1 MKLTHET
8 ESLKSSQSHSWSETS
23 PPFME
28 PQFYYSVQKRPP
40 LDRNAILLNSD
51 HTLTFHFLKFLF
63 YVVSYPH
70 LLLGIPGD
78 FVLQI
83 FLLTFCINFPP
94 IPCVLCVP
102 PISYSLICCCRSP
115 IFEAIYIFCPFP
127 KNSFKSETLY
137 SLRFLWWGFLSPTP
151 TPQAGGPLVTEPSW
165 RTWRPCWH
173 GIVVRYSYS
182 WSASNRDVKC
192 TMLSTWTYK
201 NKCRGR

>member
-1 MKLTHET
+1 VTCGRLYLADRQTEGGKAHPTPCEVFLHVLFPGPLISAMKLTHET

-137 SLRFLWWGFLSPTP
+137 SLRFLW
-151 TPQAGGPLVTEPSW
+151 
-165 RTWRPCWH
+165 
-173 GIVVRYSYS
+173 
-182 WSASNRDVKC
+182 
-192 TMLSTWTYK
+192 
-201 NKCRGR
+201 